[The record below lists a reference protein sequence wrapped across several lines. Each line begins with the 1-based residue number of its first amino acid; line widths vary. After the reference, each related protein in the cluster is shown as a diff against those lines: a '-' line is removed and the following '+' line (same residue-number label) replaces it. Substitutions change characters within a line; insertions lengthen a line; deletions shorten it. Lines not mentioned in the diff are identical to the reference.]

1 MAPRRMSS
9 GITPWDDQL
18 YQGFMT
24 SRKTLGGH
32 FNPYPS
38 TIASVGV
45 ILNGSENR
53 VPSLHSANPNK

>member
-1 MAPRRMSS
+1 MTPRRM
-9 GITPWDDQL
+9 TPDMTPGGH
-18 YQGFMT
+18 QGFMT
-24 SRKTLGGH
+24 PRMKLGGH

-45 ILNGSENR
+45 ILNGSENS